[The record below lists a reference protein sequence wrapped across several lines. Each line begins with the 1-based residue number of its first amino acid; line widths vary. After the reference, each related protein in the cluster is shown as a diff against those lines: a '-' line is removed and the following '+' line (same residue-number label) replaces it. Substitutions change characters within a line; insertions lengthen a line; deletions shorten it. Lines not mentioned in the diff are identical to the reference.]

1 MTALFTLKVASR
13 RGMTLGFL
21 FNDEKQGRRNYAALM
36 NAMTGAGLADDRGLG
51 DSAVS
56 QYIEVI
62 DNYGTTGVID
72 TRDISFL
79 WFTEVGTEIEG
90 QAESQ
95 MLAAHGQARLN
106 RKVAADPLLAQ
117 AMSGQGRI
125 LKPAN

>member
-21 FNDEKQGRRNYAALM
+21 FNDEKQGRRNYDALM
-36 NAMTGAGLADDRGLG
+36 RAMTFGQLSQDRGLG
-51 DSAVS
+51 EQSEALHV
-56 QYIEVI
+56 EVI

-72 TRDISFL
+72 TRDVSFL

-90 QAESQ
+90 QSETQ

-106 RKVAADPLLAQ
+106 RKVAADPLLA
-117 AMSGQGRI
+117 AATPGQGRI
-125 LKPAN
+125 LKPTN